1 MTTKP
6 TWEMDAGELRTY
18 VVERHGQALLHGGL
32 NGRHSRAIRWVER
45 LARAAGQAFE
55 DVLADLRAD
64 AELRFA

>member
-6 TWEMDAGELRTY
+6 TWEMDAGELRAY

-32 NGRHSRAIRWVER
+32 NGRRSRAIRWVER
-45 LARAAGQAFE
+45 LARAAGRTFDEALS
-55 DVLADLRAD
+55 DVRAD